1 MFCILTRREETT
13 FGRLHTERFRTSNA
27 KYAASLQLSNARENS
42 KFEFKVQFFKEFYN
56 SEPVGYND
64 KTDLLYGELN
74 SLKESM
80 MENLTTSMERQG
92 KIQVSLER
100 SESLVSTSK
109 TYKRTARRVE
119 SSQRNKKLML
129 YGIAYLVVLVSSIVC
144 INIVV

>member
-1 MFCILTRREETT
+1 MF
-13 FGRLHTERFRTSNA
+13 
-27 KYAASLQLSNARENS
+27 Q
-42 KFEFKVQFFKEFYN
+42 EFYN
-56 SEPVGYND
+56 SEPVGYSD

-109 TYKRTARRVE
+109 TYKRTARRV
-119 SSQRNKKLML
+119 
-129 YGIAYLVVLVSSIVC
+129 
-144 INIVV
+144 

>member
-1 MFCILTRREETT
+1 M
-13 FGRLHTERFRTSNA
+13 
-27 KYAASLQLSNARENS
+27 Q
-42 KFEFKVQFFKEFYN
+42 EFYN

-100 SESLVSTSK
+100 SDSLVSTSK

-119 SSQRNKKLML
+119 SAQRNKKLML
-129 YGIAYLVVLVSSIVC
+129 YGIAYLIVLVSIIAC
-144 INIVV
+144 